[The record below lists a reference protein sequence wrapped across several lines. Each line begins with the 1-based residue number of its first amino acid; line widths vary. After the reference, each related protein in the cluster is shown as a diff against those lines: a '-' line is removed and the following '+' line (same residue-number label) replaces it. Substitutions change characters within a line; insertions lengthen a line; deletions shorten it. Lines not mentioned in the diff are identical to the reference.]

1 MTDAQRKKR
10 AERIIED
17 YKINYSIPFWTAYR
31 DNSHIELGRLGT
43 RLYDYKRGLTMAD
56 PHARWYQ
63 RLNGVDIEVKK
74 LICPEDD
81 DP

>member
-31 DNSHIELGRLGT
+31 DKSNMELGRWSN
-43 RLYDYKRGLTMAD
+43 RLYDYKRVLTMAD

-74 LICPEDD
+74 MICPEDD

>member
-31 DNSHIELGRLGT
+31 DKSNMELGRWSN

-74 LICPEDD
+74 MICPEDD

>member
-1 MTDAQRKKR
+1 MTNAQRKKR

-31 DNSHIELGRLGT
+31 DKSNMELGRWSN

-74 LICPEDD
+74 MICPEDD

>member
-31 DNSHIELGRLGT
+31 DKRHIEFGRWGN

-81 DP
+81 DL

>member
-1 MTDAQRKKR
+1 MTDAERKRR
-10 AERIIED
+10 AERIIEY
-17 YKINYSIPFWTAYR
+17 YKINYSIPFWKAYW
-31 DNSHIELGRLGT
+31 DKNNTELGRLGT
-43 RLYDYKRGLTMAD
+43 RLDAFKRGLCAAD

-74 LICPEDD
+74 LICPEED

>member
-1 MTDAQRKKR
+1 MTNAQRKKR

-31 DNSHIELGRLGT
+31 DKKHMEMGRWSA

>member
-31 DNSHIELGRLGT
+31 DKRHTELGRWGN
-43 RLYDYKRGLTMAD
+43 RLYDFKRGLCAAE

-63 RLNGVDIEVKK
+63 RLNNVDIEVKK

>member
-31 DNSHIELGRLGT
+31 DKRHIELGRWSN

-63 RLNGVDIEVKK
+63 RLNGVDIEIKK